1 MIFDYIVFTI
11 SISIF
16 IFLIFQLFI
25 TRFALIKTRSEL
37 VQSNLDNTIILDKI
51 QIENSKSFL
60 NFVEGSRQDAFK
72 YIEEVQSGLNKFI
85 KDIEPE
91 IKYFKEYGD
100 LSSMSPNYYSMKKIT
115 DSYDQLKQLLP
126 KED

>member
-1 MIFDYIVFTI
+1 MIFDYIVFTMF
-11 SISIF
+11 ISIF

-25 TRFALIKTRSEL
+25 TRFALTKTRSEL
-37 VQSNLDNTIILDKI
+37 VQSNLNNTIVLDKI

-100 LSSMSPNYYSMKKIT
+100 LSSMSPNYYSMKKIA

>member
-1 MIFDYIVFTI
+1 MIFDYIVFTMF
-11 SISIF
+11 ISIF

-25 TRFALIKTRSEL
+25 TRFALTKTRSEL

-100 LSSMSPNYYSMKKIT
+100 LTSMSPNYYSMKKIT
-115 DSYDQLKQLLP
+115 DSYDQLKQLIP

>member
-1 MIFDYIVFTI
+1 MIFDYIVFTVFI
-11 SISIF
+11 SVF

-25 TRFALIKTRSEL
+25 TRFKLIKTKNEL
-37 VQSNLDNTIILDKI
+37 TQSNLDRTIILDRM

-85 KDIEPE
+85 NDIEPE
-91 IKYFKEYGD
+91 IKYFKEYSD
-100 LSSMSPNYYSMKKIT
+100 LTAMGPNYYSMKKIA

>member
-1 MIFDYIVFTI
+1 MIFDYIVFTMF
-11 SISIF
+11 ISIF

-25 TRFALIKTRSEL
+25 TRFALTKTRSEL
-37 VQSNLDNTIILDKI
+37 VQSNLNNTIVLDKI

-100 LSSMSPNYYSMKKIT
+100 LTSMSPNYYSMKKIT

>member
-1 MIFDYIVFTI
+1 MIFDYIVFTMF
-11 SISIF
+11 ISIF

-37 VQSNLDNTIILDKI
+37 VQSNLNNTIILDKI